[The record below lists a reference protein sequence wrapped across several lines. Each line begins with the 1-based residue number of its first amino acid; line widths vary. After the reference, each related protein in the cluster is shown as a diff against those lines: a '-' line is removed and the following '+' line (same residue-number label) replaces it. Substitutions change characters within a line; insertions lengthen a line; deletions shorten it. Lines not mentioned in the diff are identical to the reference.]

1 MVIAVVCGLILKDD
15 GRVLAARRS
24 SSMDLPGK
32 WEFPG
37 GKVEPGETPEEALIR
52 EINEELGILVRIS
65 RAMPAHVHH
74 YREKSIKLIPFVCSV
89 ISGEVR
95 LKEHQSWSWFHHKE
109 LETLDWAEADIPI
122 LKEYLLKVF

>member
-1 MVIAVVCGLILKDD
+1 MAIAVVCGLIVKDD

-52 EINEELGILVRIS
+52 EVNEELGILVKIS
-65 RAMPAHVHH
+65 GTIPAHIHH
-74 YREKSIKLIPFVCSV
+74 YKEKSIKLIPFVCSV

-95 LKEHQSWSWFHHKE
+95 LREHQSWNWFDHKKLGE
-109 LETLDWAEADIPI
+109 LDWAEADIPI
-122 LKEYLLKVF
+122 LKEYLLRVL